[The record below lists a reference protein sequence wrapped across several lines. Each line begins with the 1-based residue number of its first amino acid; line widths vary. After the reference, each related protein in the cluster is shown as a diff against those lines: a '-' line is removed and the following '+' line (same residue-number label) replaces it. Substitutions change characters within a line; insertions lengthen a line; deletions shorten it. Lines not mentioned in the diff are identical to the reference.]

1 MYKVFVNEKKLT
13 ISKYPADIEKNLR
26 YEGFATLE
34 IAIDLLEN
42 TSCPEMNVYGE
53 EIEEIWEDFT
63 HMFKVVEAAG
73 GIVSNKDGDI
83 LFIHR
88 LGKWDLPKG
97 KIEKEES
104 LEQAALRE
112 VEEETSLKELI
123 IENFA
128 NNTFHIYKE
137 RNGDRVLKTTYW
149 FKMNYVGNSAP
160 VPQTEEGITEVSWKD
175 HDEIL
180 NDVFPKTFQNIKL
193 ILKDSGTVLTE
204 DDENDTTENQ

>member
-42 TSCPEMNVYGE
+42 TSCPQMNVYGE

-63 HMFKVVEAAG
+63 HMFRVVEAAG
-73 GIVSNKDGDI
+73 GIVSNKEGKI

-88 LGKWDLPKG
+88 LAKWDLPKG
-97 KIEKEES
+97 KIEKDES

-112 VEEETSLKELI
+112 VEEETALQELI
-123 IENFA
+123 LEEFV
-128 NNTFHIYKE
+128 NNTFHVYKE
-137 RNGDRVLKTTYW
+137 RNGDRILKTTYW
-149 FKMNYVGNSAP
+149 FKMSYVGEKDP
-160 VPQTEEGITEVSWKD
+160 VPQTEEGITEVSWKNQ
-175 HDEIL
+175 DEIQQE
-180 NDVFPKTFQNIKL
+180 VFPKTFQNIKL
-193 ILKDSGTVLTE
+193 ILKTSGIVMHGEGEDSK
-204 DDENDTTENQ
+204 ENQ

>member
-42 TSCPEMNVYGE
+42 TSCPQMNVYGE
-53 EIEEIWEDFT
+53 DIEEIWEDFT
-63 HMFKVVEAAG
+63 HMFRVVEAAG
-73 GIVSNKDGDI
+73 GIVSNKEGKI

-97 KIEKEES
+97 KIEKGES

-112 VEEETSLKELI
+112 VEEETALQELI
-123 IENFA
+123 LEEFV
-128 NNTFHIYKE
+128 NNTFHVYKE
-137 RNGDRVLKTTYW
+137 RNGDRILKTTYW
-149 FKMNYVGNSAP
+149 FKMSYVGEKDP
-160 VPQTEEGITEVSWKD
+160 VPQTEEGITEVSWKNQ
-175 HDEIL
+175 DEIQQE
-180 NDVFPKTFQNIKL
+180 VFPKTFQNIKL
-193 ILKDSGTVLTE
+193 ILQTSGTVMDGE
-204 DDENDTTENQ
+204 DADSKENQ